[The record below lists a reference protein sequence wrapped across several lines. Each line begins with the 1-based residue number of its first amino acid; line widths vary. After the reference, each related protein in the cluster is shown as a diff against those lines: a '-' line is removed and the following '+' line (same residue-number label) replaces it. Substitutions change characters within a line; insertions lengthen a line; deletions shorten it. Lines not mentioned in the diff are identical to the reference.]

1 MNYYSIA
8 LFLHVVGAL
17 GFFVV
22 LGLEWTSLRQ
32 LRCVVHA
39 ISNHMQIVQLPGCRQ

>member
-1 MNYYSIA
+1 MNDYSIA

-17 GFFVV
+17 GFFVA

-32 LRCVVHA
+32 IRGAATSGQVRDMSTA
-39 ISNHMQIVQLPGCRQ
+39 S